1 MTKEVTNPEKEERF
15 AGLNNAEIVYMY
27 YRLKN
32 YKTVLDKNLEKNAI
46 TKQVE
51 TSLGIVTSIHQVKPK
66 HVEKFKQTEYYKI
79 ASEILDKLTPVVAI
93 IEQCDDS
100 VKKLLKELK

>member
-1 MTKEVTNPEKEERF
+1 MAKRRTTDKDRF
-15 AGLNNAEIVYMY
+15 AGLNNAEIVFMY

-46 TKQVE
+46 TTQVS
-51 TSLGIVTSIHQVKPK
+51 TDLGIVTTIKQVKPE
-66 HVEKFKQTEYYKI
+66 HIEKFKQTEYYKI
-79 ASEILDKLTPVVAI
+79 ANEILEKLSPVVSI

-100 VKKLLKELK
+100 VMQLLKELK